1 MESLIELVKSLC
13 LFCDKF
19 SNNPDASTSSR
30 SGIKENN
37 EEDEENN
44 LDRSNY
50 LDKISAF
57 DKIERQRLKK
67 GEIVKAI

>member
-1 MESLIELVKSLC
+1 VKSLC

-19 SNNPDASTSSR
+19 SNNPDPSISSR

-44 LDRSNY
+44 LDLSNY